1 MNKLILSLLSA
12 LLTIGVTTAQ
22 TLPQDISKARA
33 ELNSSRVQYRS
44 QLVKHGEAPEKL
56 SVDVSGWQTVSLHSW
71 GSENG
76 TSYDQSAWGEGYFT
90 KKSGER
96 VRLSD
101 MKFSYANTRYGTP
114 KRDTGFDG
122 GDIIMNGKKYE
133 HGVAMHAEA
142 EIIIEL
148 NGEYTNFEA
157 EVGIEDSSRE
167 PGSVIFIV
175 QNMSPRSVV
184 EKLTVNYPTQMLA
197 LVTYGKIDPEKW
209 MESEDGEY
217 EKIAAQNAIKSLKD
231 KSFYTAELDSVE
243 GDTPQ
248 QRVAKYIEIMSD
260 IQSIMDIENRLK
272 YINITNI
279 KRAFD
284 DMKSYEGY
292 DIARYQTKLDELETL
307 LSQKLNLFI
316 GDKGQISKAE
326 KILSLSREI
335 LLSNKALDNNRI
347 VVSRYNLGS
356 QARSGM
362 APLMGTQP
370 NNWSNQMSAVRVG
383 FDAEIA
389 EMTNIRDAKPSFSR
403 IYKPEIDAPV
413 TDLMLHWDSDKLLF
427 TSINDRGLWDVF
439 EMGID
444 GSNLHEVINNDEPDL
459 EFTDGT
465 FLPNGKYMATSNIGY
480 NAVPCV
486 HGTDPV
492 GNMVLFDPA
501 DNSMRRLTF
510 DQDANWN
517 PVVANNGKVMY
528 VRWEYTDLTHYFS
541 RITMHMNPDGT
552 EQKSLYGSGAFFP
565 TSTFDIQPLPG
576 EGSAFIGIA
585 SGHHGVARSGRL
597 MIFDPAK
604 SRDRFEGIVQ
614 EIPFSTRQIKPIIKD
629 GMVNGVWP
637 QFIKPRPVTDK
648 YFLVTAKLTQQSLW
662 GLYLVDIYDN
672 MTLIA
677 ESEGDGFING
687 IYVQK
692 RETPPVIPDKVDL
705 SSKESTVY
713 IQDIYEGEG
722 LPGVPY
728 GTVKKLRVFAYE
740 YVYIRSPSN
749 HVAQGIQ
756 SGWDIK
762 RLLGEV
768 DVNDDG
774 SVIFNIPANTPISLQ
789 PMDSEGRALQWM
801 RSWLTGMPGEVVSCV
816 GCHEDQ
822 NTIAIPKSNL
832 ASKQTPQPIVS
843 WEGGSRP
850 FTYKLEVQPI
860 LDRACVACHNQ
871 DSKLDFRGGIYD
883 PGIAPGTKSFI
894 NSENPFS
901 TSYLNLHPYVNRQ
914 GPEADIV
921 VMAPYEYHAST
932 SELIRMLKNGHKGVT
947 LTDKEWRTLYAWI
960 DLNAPYHSNAVHNE
974 LNGYNQLERRQ
985 ELACK
990 YNNLDVNWQKEIDDY
1005 AKLLASKGEIKAE
1018 MPEEHKTPKYKSAK
1032 AKGWPFDSITAK
1044 EMQDD
1049 LGETTKEI
1057 DLGGGVKMTFR
1068 KIPAGQF
1075 VMGNNSG
1082 ASESAPEWRVNIDKP
1097 FWIGEVEV
1105 TNEQYNALVP
1115 EHDSRYMGELWKDH
1129 VTPGAPA
1136 NQPQQPVIRVSYND
1150 IMKFCEELSA
1160 KSGLKITLPTE
1171 AQWEW
1176 VARAGSAS
1184 DFWFGDMNADYGK
1197 YENMADVTLE
1207 KMAFRGNRKSE
1218 YFRYYNYLPKDEA
1231 INDGSLFQVAVKSY
1245 DANAWGIYDMLGNV
1259 RELTRSDYQPY
1270 PYKTNDGVDSA
1281 DKVVRGGSWTDRS
1294 KFSTSYS
1301 RKSVAP
1307 WQPANNVGFRLII
1320 EE

>member
-1 MNKLILSLLSA
+1 MKKLIISLFSA
-12 LLTIGVTTAQ
+12 LFIVGAALAQ
-22 TLPQDISKARA
+22 TLSQDISKARA
-33 ELNSSRVQYRS
+33 ALNSSRIQYRS
-44 QLVKHGEAPEKL
+44 QLVSHGQAPEKL
-56 SVDVSGWQTVSLHSW
+56 SVDISGWQRVSLHSW

-90 KKSGER
+90 KNNGER

-101 MKFSYANTRYGTP
+101 MKYSYANTRYGTP
-114 KRDTGFDG
+114 KRNTGFDG
-122 GDIIMNGKKYE
+122 GDIIMNGKTYE

-142 EIIIEL
+142 EIIIDL
-148 NGEYTNFEA
+148 GGEYKSFEA
-157 EVGIEDSSRE
+157 EVGIEDSSKL

-184 EKLTVNYPTQMLA
+184 EELTANYPTQMLA
-197 LVTYGKIDPEKW
+197 LVTYGKVDPESW
-209 MESEDGEY
+209 MSSEEGEY
-217 EKIAAQNAIKSLKD
+217 EKEAAQTALNSLKD
-231 KSFYTAELDSVE
+231 KSYYNAKIESVE
-243 GDTPQ
+243 GGTPA
-248 QRVAKYIEIMSD
+248 QRVAQYIDIISE
-260 IQSIMDIENRLK
+260 IQSIMDLENRLK
-272 YINITNI
+272 YINISNV

-284 DMKSYEGY
+284 DMKLHEGY
-292 DIARYQTKLDELETL
+292 DTAKYQTMVDELESL
-307 LSQKLNLFI
+307 LGEKLNLFG
-316 GDKGQISKAE
+316 GDAAQITKGE
-326 KILSLSREI
+326 RILSLARDI
-335 LLSNKALDNNRI
+335 LLSNKALDNDRI

-383 FDAEIA
+383 FDAEVAQI
-389 EMTNIRDAKPSFSR
+389 TNIRGEKPTFTR
-403 IYKPEIDAPV
+403 IYKPEEDVPV
-413 TDLMLHWDSDKLLF
+413 TDLMLHWDADKILF

-444 GSNLHEVINNDEPDL
+444 GSNLREVINNDEPDL

-465 FLPNGKYMATSNIGY
+465 FLPNGKYIATSNIGY

-501 DNSMRRLTF
+501 DNSLRRLTF

-614 EIPFSTRQIKPIIKD
+614 EIPFSTREIKPIIKD

-637 QFIKPRPVTDK
+637 QFIKPRPVNDK

-677 ESEGDGFING
+677 EGEGDGYING

-692 RETPPVIPDKVDL
+692 RETPPTIPDKVDL
-705 SSKESTVY
+705 ASKESTVY

-789 PMDSEGRALQWM
+789 PLDSEGQALQWM

-843 WEGGSRP
+843 WEGGARP
-850 FTYKLEVQPI
+850 FTYKLEIQPI

-883 PGIAPGTKSFI
+883 TGIAPGSKSFI

-901 TSYLNLHPYVNRQ
+901 MSYLNLHPYVNRQ

-921 VMAPYEYHAST
+921 VMKPYEYHAST
-932 SELIRMLKNGHKGVT
+932 SELIRMLKSGHKGVA
-947 LTDKEWRTLYAWI
+947 LTDQEWRTLYAWI

-990 YNNLDVNWQKEIDDY
+990 YNNLDVNWQQEIDDY
-1005 AKLLASKGEIKAE
+1005 AKLLASKDEIEAVVPDYKA
-1018 MPEEHKTPKYKSAK
+1018 PTYKAAK
-1032 AKGWPFDSITAK
+1032 AKGWPFSSSEAK
-1044 EMQDD
+1044 KMQEA
-1049 LGETTKEI
+1049 LGSTTKEV
-1057 DLGGGVKMTFR
+1057 DLGDGVKMVFR

-1075 VMGNNSG
+1075 VMGCN
-1082 ASESAPEWRVNIDKP
+1082 AAHEESAPESKVSIDKP
-1097 FWIGEVEV
+1097 FWIGEIEV
-1105 TNEQYNALVP
+1105 TNEQYNALRP
-1115 EHDSRYMGELWKDH
+1115 DHDSRYMAELWKDH

-1150 IMKFCEELSA
+1150 AVKFCEELSA
-1160 KSGLKITLPTE
+1160 KSGLNITLPTE

-1176 VARAGSAS
+1176 AARAGSAT
-1184 DFWFGDMNADYGK
+1184 DFWFGSIGSDYGK

-1207 KMAFRGNRKSE
+1207 KMAFRGNRNSE
-1218 YFRYYNYLPKDEA
+1218 YFRYYNYLPKDENA
-1231 INDGSLFQVAVKSY
+1231 NDGSIFQVAVKGY
-1245 DANAWGIYDMLGNV
+1245 GANAWGLYDMLGNV
-1259 RELTRSDYQPY
+1259 RELTRSDYLPY
-1270 PYKTNDGVDSA
+1270 PYKESNNTDDSMG
-1281 DKVVRGGSWTDRS
+1281 KVVRGGSWVDRS
-1294 KFSTSYS
+1294 KFSTAYS
-1301 RKSVAP
+1301 RKSVTP
-1307 WQPANNVGFRLII
+1307 WQPSNNVGFRVVI

>member
-1 MNKLILSLLSA
+1 MKRIILSLFAA
-12 LLTIGVTTAQ
+12 LAIVCGASAQ
-22 TLPQDISKARA
+22 TLPADISKARA
-33 ELNSSRVQYRS
+33 KLSSSRVQFRS
-44 QLVKHGEAPEKL
+44 QLIEHGKTPEKL
-56 SVDVSGWQTVSLHSW
+56 SVDITGWQTVSLHSW

-101 MKFSYANTRYGTP
+101 MKYSYANTRYGTP
-114 KRDTGFDG
+114 KRNTGFDG
-122 GDIIMNGKKYE
+122 GDIIMNGKTYE
-133 HGVAMHAEA
+133 HGVAMHAEG

-148 NGEYTNFEA
+148 GGDYTHFEA
-157 EVGIEDSSRE
+157 EVGIEDSSRL

-184 EKLTVNYPTQMLA
+184 EELSNKYPTEMLA

-209 MESEDGEY
+209 MASKEGEY
-217 EKIAAQNAIKSLKD
+217 EKIAAQNAIKTLKD
-231 KSFYTAELDSVE
+231 KAYYTAVLNSAEDFKPSKK
-243 GDTPQ
+243 
-248 QRVAKYIEIMSD
+248 VAKYIDIISEIQAIKD
-260 IQSIMDIENRLK
+260 LENRLK

-279 KRAFD
+279 KRAFE
-284 DMKSYEGY
+284 DMKSFAGY
-292 DIARYQTKLDELETL
+292 DFATYQTKIDELEGL
-307 LSQKLNLFI
+307 MSEKRNLYG
-316 GDKGQISKAE
+316 GDKSQVSKAE

-335 LLSNKALDNNRI
+335 LLSNKALDNDRI
-347 VVSRYNLGS
+347 LVSRYNLGS

-370 NNWSNQMSAVRVG
+370 NNYSNQMSAVRVG
-383 FDAEIA
+383 FNAEIA
-389 EMTNIRDAKPSFSR
+389 EMTNIRATKPTLSR

-413 TDLMLHWDSDKLLF
+413 TDVMLHWDSSKILF
-427 TSINDRGLWDVF
+427 TSINDSGLWDVF

-444 GSNLHEVINNDEPDL
+444 GSNLHEVIKNDEPDL

-465 FLPNGKYMATSNIGY
+465 FLPNGNYMATSNIGY

-492 GNMVLFDPA
+492 GNMVLFDTKN
-501 DNSMRRLTF
+501 NSLRRLTF

-517 PVVANNGKVMY
+517 PVVANNGKVMF

-565 TSTFDIQPLPG
+565 TSMFDIQPLPG
-576 EGSAFIGIA
+576 ESSAFIGIA

-614 EIPFSTRQIKPIIKD
+614 EIPFSTRTIKPIIKD
-629 GMVNGVWP
+629 PMVNGVWP
-637 QFIKPRPVTDK
+637 QFIKPRPVTNK

-677 ESEGDGFING
+677 ESEGDGYING

-692 RETPPVIPDKVDL
+692 RETPPVIPDRVDL
-705 SSKESTVY
+705 SKKESTVY

-822 NTIAIPKSNL
+822 NTIPIPKSNL

-843 WEGGSRP
+843 WEGGARP

-883 PGIAPGTKSFI
+883 KGIAPGSKSFI

-901 TSYLNLHPYVNRQ
+901 MSYLNLHPYVSRQ

-921 VMAPYEYHAST
+921 VMKPYEYHASN
-932 SELIRMLKNGHKGVT
+932 SELIRMLKNGHKGVK

-960 DLNAPYHSNAVHNE
+960 DLNAPYHSNAVHNK
-974 LNGYNQLERRQ
+974 LGGYNQLERRQ
-985 ELACK
+985 ELAYK
-990 YNNLDVNWQKEIDDY
+990 YNNIDINWQKEIDDY
-1005 AKLLASKGEIKAE
+1005 AKLLASKGEIEAE
-1018 MPEEHKTPKYKSAK
+1018 IPTYEAPKYKAAK
-1032 AKGWPFDSITAK
+1032 AKGWPLDTTTAK
-1044 EMQDD
+1044 QMQDA
-1049 LGETTKEI
+1049 LGETTKVI

-1075 VMGNNSG
+1075 VMGSNTG
-1082 ASESAPEWRVNIDKP
+1082 GSESAPESKATIDKP
-1097 FWIGEVEV
+1097 FWIGEIEV
-1105 TNEQYNALVP
+1105 TNEQYKALVP
-1115 EHDSRYMGELWKDH
+1115 SHDSRYMAELWKDH
-1129 VTPGAPA
+1129 VTAGAPA
-1136 NQPQQPVIRVSYND
+1136 NKPEQPVIRVSYND
-1150 IMKFCEELSA
+1150 AVKFCEMLST
-1160 KSGLKITLPTE
+1160 KSGLNITLPTE

-1176 VARAGSAS
+1176 AARAGSAT
-1184 DFWFGDMNADYGK
+1184 DFWFGDIGSDYGK

-1207 KMAFRGNRKSE
+1207 KMAFRGNKKSE
-1218 YFRYYNYLPKDEA
+1218 YFRYYNYLPKDESV
-1231 INDGSLFQVAVKSY
+1231 NDGSIFQVGGKGY
-1245 DANAWGIYDMLGNV
+1245 EANVWGVYDMLGNV
-1259 RELTRSDYQPY
+1259 RELTRSPYMPY
-1270 PYKTNDGVDSA
+1270 PFKENATADSA
-1281 DKVVRGGSWTDRS
+1281 DKVVRGGSWTDRA
-1294 KFSTSYS
+1294 KYSTAYS